1 MISDFLLLTMP
12 SAKYKIKLFLIK
24 WVLKFEINSTQDG
37 RVANLAIEFGF
48 SKRAV
53 TDSLKYL
60 VQHGYLFRDQL
71 IDSVGNKTN
80 GFYLSEKLKVCSS
93 KMANFP
99 PSFHHHRIM
108 SVLGKPNN
116 ENGLVTGSE
125 GTQRVSTPKTVTNDC
140 STLTE
145 DCVYVLS
152 VLLRLA
158 DSRGVVKGYGLKQ
171 LSKYLSMTVEQ
182 IKPRLLKLSAS
193 GNIKHIV
200 PGITGKDLFG
210 VRPNIYVL
218 DIKHDLFGELFSP
231 GPTITDNAV
240 PPDHDTRAES
250 YDFIYPYLSFP
261 SLISSIEFS
270 AEEKKDVIEFFK
282 SVSSRQRNYLQIHLH
297 EWASIMLT
305 AHFEGLD
312 GLSIEKTQFEE
323 QIAKDVLPA
332 KYLGENNGGFPN
344 AEQKKL
350 LSVVLFKISLQI
362 AKSFKCW
369 FSLIPDYDIKEV
381 EFFIHRQFKSGSS
394 NHKKQVQ
401 REFILTCFEKD
412 NQDRNQSNKKE
423 SYLISELRDF
433 ERRDSELRNKAKHSD
448 MPKIKII
455 SSDIF
460 CLEGKS
466 K

>member
-60 VQHGYLFRDQL
+60 VQHGYLIRDQL
-71 IDSVGNKTN
+71 NDSSGNKTN
-80 GFYLSEKLKVCSS
+80 GFYLSEKLQDDIDLQKAHFCH
-93 KMANFP
+93 
-99 PSFHHHRIM
+99 SFHHHRIM
-108 SVLGKPNN
+108 SVLGKSNH
-116 ENGLVTGSE
+116 ENVLVAGSE
-125 GTQRVSTPKTVTNDC
+125 GTQRVSPKTVTRDC

-200 PGITGKDLFG
+200 PGITGKSLFG

-218 DIKHDLFGELFSP
+218 DIKHDLFGEHFSP

-240 PPDHDTRAES
+240 PPDYDTRAES

-261 SLISSIEFS
+261 PLISSIEFS

-297 EWASIMLT
+297 EWASMMLST
-305 AHFEGLD
+305 DLGSYDDLGL
-312 GLSIEKTQFEE
+312 KAKQYME

-332 KYLGENNGGFPN
+332 KYLGETNGEFPN
-344 AEQKKL
+344 AEQKKHL
-350 LSVVLFKISLQI
+350 ILVLFNISIQI
-362 AKSFKCW
+362 AQYFKRW
-369 FSLIPDYDIKEV
+369 LGFLPSYDIKNV

-412 NQDRNQSNKKE
+412 NQDPEHSNKKE
-423 SYLISELRDF
+423 SYLISELTDPELTNRAK
-433 ERRDSELRNKAKHSD
+433 RRKQLKQNLAEHDLFSLRKN
-448 MPKIKII
+448 
-455 SSDIF
+455 
-460 CLEGKS
+460 
-466 K
+466 